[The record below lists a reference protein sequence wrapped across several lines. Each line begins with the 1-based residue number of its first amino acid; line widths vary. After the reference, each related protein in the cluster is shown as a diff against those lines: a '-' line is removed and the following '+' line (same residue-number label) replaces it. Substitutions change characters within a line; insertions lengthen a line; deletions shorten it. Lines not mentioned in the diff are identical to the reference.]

1 MKVKSISH
9 LAYKITDMDA
19 SLRFYCDVLGFKKKF
34 SLTFGDL
41 MQLIEERYKN
51 QATTVSKDNN
61 EEQYVARIKYF
72 AQRKDEV
79 WLIYLE
85 ISPNNFIELFP
96 AEPGLP
102 SAICDDNHIGYTHL
116 SLEVE
121 DIKEAYDRMVAAGVN
136 ITSEVTLGIDF
147 TYQFWLTDPDG
158 NRIEMMQYTDR
169 SMQLYGK

>member
-1 MKVKSISH
+1 MKVKNISH
-9 LAYKITDMDA
+9 LAFKINDLDA
-19 SLRFYCDVLGFKKKF
+19 SLSFYCDVLGLKKKF

-41 MQLIEERYKN
+41 MQMIEERYNNRDAEAK
-51 QATTVSKDNN
+51 KDGS
-61 EEQYVARIKYF
+61 EERYSAMINHFIQH
-72 AQRKDEV
+72 KDEV

-102 SAICDDNHIGYTHL
+102 PAICDDNHIGYTHL

-121 DIKEAYDRMVAAGVN
+121 DINEAYEEMVAAGVN
-136 ITSEVTLGIDF
+136 ITSEVSLGIDF

-169 SMQLYGK
+169 SMQLFGR